1 MTAPRMTLHVRL
13 VLEHMLTDPS
23 AQHYSYEIARQTLL
37 DPPTVST
44 ILVRLVKAGW
54 LTEELEAG
62 DARAL
67 GRGPRHYVRLTEL
80 GIQAVRADPEGK
92 ARHTTTLRLLGLDDP
107 SQGRNAVDGPN
118 TKSDAVTILEELVA
132 EEDADECGHL
142 GSGSTTG

>member
-62 DARAL
+62 DAR
-67 GRGPRHYVRLTEL
+67 Y
-80 GIQAVRADPEGK
+80 
-92 ARHTTTLRLLGLDDP
+92 
-107 SQGRNAVDGPN
+107 
-118 TKSDAVTILEELVA
+118 
-132 EEDADECGHL
+132 
-142 GSGSTTG
+142 SGSTGRSRGQGQTYDDPPVAGVGRPITRKERCGRAQHQE